1 MTEKEKQSRLS
12 RWSERKLK
20 TTDFETAEV
29 SEIDENEQHLTDE
42 EHELELTANRELAE
56 SIDLETIDENSDL
69 SLFLKEGVPEALKRK
84 ALATLWRSNP
94 VFANID
100 GLNDYDEDFANP
112 DLIMKTFTSA
122 YQAGRGYLKEV
133 FEEDSEED
141 EVVSDIQSDEEVTET
156 LEELEHENT
165 PLANIEET
173 VMEDEPDEDPPEV
186 NATTKVSL
194 RSRLQMDS

>member
-1 MTEKEKQSRLS
+1 MTEKEKQGRLS

-20 TTDFETAEV
+20 AAEGETAPVPEL
-29 SEIDENEQHLTDE
+29 DENEKGLIDE
-42 EHELELTANRELAE
+42 EREQELAANRELAE
-56 SIDLETIDENSDL
+56 SIDLDTIDENSDL
-69 SLFLKEGVPEALKRK
+69 SLFMKEGVPDALKRK

-133 FEEDSEED
+133 LEESTDEEEVVERTQPSEEVAEIKEETEGEEIFVASSEYAEMEEEFD
-141 EVVSDIQSDEEVTET
+141 DEE
-156 LEELEHENT
+156 
-165 PLANIEET
+165 A
-173 VMEDEPDEDPPEV
+173 ED
-186 NATTKVSL
+186 NAMPKVSL

>member
-1 MTEKEKQSRLS
+1 MTEKEKQGRLS

-20 TTDFETAEV
+20 AADLDATQT
-29 SEIDENEQHLTDE
+29 SEIDENEQRLIDE
-42 EHELELTANRELAE
+42 ERELELAANRELAE
-56 SIDLETIDENSDL
+56 SIDLDTIDENSDL
-69 SLFLKEGVPEALKRK
+69 SLFMKEGVPDALKRK

-94 VFANID
+94 IFANID

-133 FEEDSEED
+133 LEESTDQE
-141 EVVSDIQSDEEVTET
+141 EVVEANQPVEEVAEIEVETE
-156 LEELEHENT
+156 E
-165 PLANIEET
+165 EET
-173 VMEDEPDEDPPEV
+173 FNVSSEYTEMEEEFDDDPAED
-186 NATTKVSL
+186 NATPKVSL

>member
-1 MTEKEKQSRLS
+1 MTEKEKQGRLS

-20 TTDFETAEV
+20 AADTEAPEAPQ
-29 SEIDENEQHLTDE
+29 IAENEQRSV
-42 EHELELTANRELAE
+42 ELEREQELAANRELAE

-69 SLFLKEGVPEALKRK
+69 SLFLKAGVPEALKRK

-122 YQAGRGYLKEV
+122 YQAGRGYLREV
-133 FEEDSEED
+133 LEEST
-141 EVVSDIQSDEEVTET
+141 DEEEFVEANQSTE
-156 LEELEHENT
+156 EA
-165 PLANIEET
+165 PKNIEEPEEEET
-173 VMEDEPDEDPPEV
+173 FIASNEFVEAEDELVDEPAEDNTVP
-186 NATTKVSL
+186 KISL
-194 RSRLQMDS
+194 RRRLQMDS